1 MYWEPPPSFLAHNHG
16 DASKHFKTIFNLWP
30 SPTPTA
36 RPGVQRTHRSL
47 ENLSRGHLKTCPSQ
61 WNSDMALAW
70 PCGQWGHA
78 IHAMMS
84 YMSWQCSTFGF
95 RKGRPLAYKVAKW
108 SLCLQ
113 SWLHLCGSSFS
124 TLTSHPLKAELGLGF
139 HACFGSGGVVA
150 RSSNPL

>member
-1 MYWEPPPSFLAHNHG
+1 M
-16 DASKHFKTIFNLWP
+16 
-30 SPTPTA
+30 
-36 RPGVQRTHRSL
+36 

-84 YMSWQCSTFGF
+84 YMSWQCSTFEF
-95 RKGRPLAYKVAKW
+95 REGRPLAYKVAKW

-124 TLTSHPLKAELGLGF
+124 TLTSHLLKAELGLRGF
-139 HACFGSGGVVA
+139 THVSVVA
-150 RSSNPL
+150 ALWLEVPTLLRSTS